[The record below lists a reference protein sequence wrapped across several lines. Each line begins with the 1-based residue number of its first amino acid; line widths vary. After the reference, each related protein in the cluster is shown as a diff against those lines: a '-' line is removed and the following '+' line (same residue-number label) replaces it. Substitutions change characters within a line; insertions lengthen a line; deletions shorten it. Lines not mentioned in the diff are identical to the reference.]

1 METPKE
7 SDSGYPEEQPDEVS
21 PEGGDT
27 PQEDSAR
34 QGEGSGEATESGD
47 GKATGNPRSAG

>member
-7 SDSGYPEEQPDEVS
+7 SDSGYPEEQPDEVA
-21 PEGGDT
+21 PDGGDT
-27 PQEDSAR
+27 PQEESAR
-34 QGEGSGEATESGD
+34 QGQGSGAATESGD